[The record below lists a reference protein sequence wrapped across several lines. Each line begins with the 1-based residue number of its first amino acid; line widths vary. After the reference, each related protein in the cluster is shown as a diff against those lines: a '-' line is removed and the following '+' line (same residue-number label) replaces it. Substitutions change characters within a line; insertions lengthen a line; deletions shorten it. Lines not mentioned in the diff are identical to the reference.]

1 MREAKNYVLTF
12 VRLHTK
18 HQCCISCLHSKHEKA
33 MRPLVRHEKAFNLI
47 GIALFPIKTS
57 TTVHK
62 IRSKIFEGSSRR
74 TPGVLCVLKMHH
86 AFF

>member
-1 MREAKNYVLTF
+1 
-12 VRLHTK
+12 
-18 HQCCISCLHSKHEKA
+18 

-62 IRSKIFEGSSRR
+62 IRSKFFEGSSGR

-86 AFF
+86 AFFLKKNGGPPQRHFATVYVIERGGCFLCN